1 MGRVP
6 VELCLSRNLHLHS
19 APVPDATPTR
29 RTASAPAPLA
39 APASTPAR
47 IGLGSTGPA
56 IPVREHLRFQ
66 LDHALAR
73 DAVHTPLDTQLL
85 LTGLR
90 ARGLQGYPLHSGVDA
105 MFAAKAPAAE
115 LRRTYLRRPDLGRT
129 LHPNSVLDLQQ
140 LAAHNA
146 VAPGLASETWDA
158 GASRAQVLFL
168 LADGLSALALE
179 RHALPLLDATLPLI
193 PNPCSLI
200 PLVQNAR
207 VAIADQ
213 IGHILNAQITVL
225 LIGERPGLSSP
236 DSLGCYIT
244 WDPRPGRTDAE
255 RNCISNIRTPEGLS
269 YAEAAHRI
277 AHYIAEANRLQT
289 TGTTLKDPVGPLL
302 TAGQ

>member
-1 MGRVP
+1 MGYAAT
-6 VELCLSRNLHLHS
+6 ELCLPPNLHLHS
-19 APVPDATPTR
+19 APVSDATPSR

-39 APASTPAR
+39 APAATTAR
-47 IGLGSTGPA
+47 IALGSTGPA

-105 MFAAKAPAAE
+105 MFAPNAPAAQ

-129 LHPNSVLDLQQ
+129 LHPDSVLDLQQ
-140 LAAHNA
+140 LAAHQA
-146 VAPGLASETWDA
+146 QAP
-158 GASRAQVLFL
+158 QVLFV

-179 RHALPLLDATLPLI
+179 RHALPLLDAFLPLI

-277 AHYIAEANRLQT
+277 AHYVTEATRLQI
-289 TGTTLKDPVGPLL
+289 TGTTLKDPT
-302 TAGQ
+302 TATHLP